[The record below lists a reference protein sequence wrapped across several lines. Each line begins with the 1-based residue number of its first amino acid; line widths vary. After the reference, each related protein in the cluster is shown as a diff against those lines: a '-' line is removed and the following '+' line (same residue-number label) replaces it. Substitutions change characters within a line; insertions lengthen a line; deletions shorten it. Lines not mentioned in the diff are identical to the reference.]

1 MADEPVL
8 SVRHLHVEFPTDEGV
23 LKAVDDVSFDV
34 APNEVLGLV
43 GESGSGKTVTA
54 LSILGLLPKRA
65 RIRGEILFDG
75 RDLLTLRERDLQG
88 VRGARIAII
97 FQDALA
103 SLNPVFT
110 VGRQVAE
117 AIRVHGEVSSKQ
129 AEEQAVEL
137 LDIVGI
143 ANPRQRAGRYP
154 HEYSGGMRQRAMI
167 AMALANDPDV
177 LIADEPTTALD
188 VTIQA
193 QVLDVFERVR
203 ERTNSSL
210 VLITHDLGVVAGVAD
225 RVMVMYAGTQAEVG
239 TTDEIFYESRHPY
252 TLGLLASIPRVDGET
267 PRRRLHQIRGQP
279 PSLLAV
285 PSGCA
290 FHPRCPAA
298 RLPNPCATERPLV
311 QDVGNAHSSACHF
324 ADVLDVEQALAEE
337 QSGP

>member
-1 MADEPVL
+1 MSEPVL
-8 SVRHLHVEFPTDEGV
+8 SVRHLSIEFPTDEGV
-23 LKAVDDVSFDV
+23 VKAVDDLSFDLERD
-34 APNEVLGLV
+34 EVLGIV

-65 RIRGEILFDG
+65 RVRGEARFDG
-75 RDLLTLRERDLQG
+75 RDLLTLRERELES

-103 SLNPVFT
+103 ALNPVFT

-117 AIRVHGEVSSKQ
+117 AMTVHRKSTSRE
-129 AEEQAVEL
+129 AHERAVEL
-137 LDIVGI
+137 LDVVGI
-143 ANPRQRAGRYP
+143 ANPRQRADQYP

-203 ERTNSSL
+203 QRTRSSL
-210 VLITHDLGVVAGVAD
+210 VLITHDMGVVAGVAD
-225 RVMVMYAGTQAEVG
+225 RVMVMYAGTQAEIGPV
-239 TTDEIFYESRHPY
+239 DEIFYDSRHPY
-252 TLGLLASIPRVDGET
+252 TLGLLASLPRVDRDPGNG
-267 PRRRLHQIRGQP
+267 RLLTIKGQP
-279 PSLLAV
+279 PSLIAV
-285 PSGCA
+285 PPGCA

-298 RLPNPCATERPLV
+298 RLPEPCATDRPSP
-311 QDVGNAHSSACHF
+311 QDVGVGHVSACHF
-324 ADVLDVEQALAEE
+324 AEELDTEQALSEE
-337 QSGP
+337 PRTP